1 MSEKARRNCA
11 HPNAASETPASRQG
25 QGSRFAIAAVLGMIA
40 VEGHA
45 FAETS
50 AQVERA
56 ARLVESDRVEI
67 EGQRFAQ
74 NVDIGFG
81 VAEIS
86 GPPNTPIPIRVQAP
100 NTEDGVYNF
109 LVFQNLPDDFQMSA
123 GFPVEDRW
131 VVPLDQASGLTVT
144 APEGYAG
151 SFELEIKLRIGGT
164 EQSQTRIV
172 PVNIAEAGANNQ
184 SAEAA
189 GVTGTT
195 STLAPEAEAAMLQ
208 RAETMLQTRD
218 VAGARNIYRFLV
230 RNGSG
235 KGAYGLAQTYDPVYV
250 EQIGVAGMAA
260 ADVEEARKWYEQ
272 AALLGHEEAQERLK
286 ALAAGG

>member
-1 MSEKARRNCA
+1 MNENARAKSGRLVVA
-11 HPNAASETPASRQG
+11 PETPASHQA

-45 FAETS
+45 LADTS
-50 AQVERA
+50 EQVERA
-56 ARLVESDRVEI
+56 ARLIESDRVEI
-67 EGQRFAQ
+67 EGRRFAQ

-86 GPPNTPIPIRVQAP
+86 GPPNTPIPVRVQAP

-109 LVFQNLPDDFQMSA
+109 LVFQNLPGGFQMSA

-131 VVPLDQASGLTVT
+131 VVPLDQAGGLTVT

-151 SFELEIKLRIGGT
+151 TFDLEIKLRIGGT

-172 PVNIAEAGANNQ
+172 PVNIAQAGAGNR

-195 STLAPEAEAAMLQ
+195 STLDPETEAAMLQ
-208 RAETMLQTRD
+208 RAEAMLETRD

-235 KGAYGLAQTYDPVYV
+235 KGAYGLAQTYDPIYV
-250 EQIGVAGMAA
+250 EEIGVAGMAA
-260 ADVEEARKWYEQ
+260 ADLEEARKWYEQ